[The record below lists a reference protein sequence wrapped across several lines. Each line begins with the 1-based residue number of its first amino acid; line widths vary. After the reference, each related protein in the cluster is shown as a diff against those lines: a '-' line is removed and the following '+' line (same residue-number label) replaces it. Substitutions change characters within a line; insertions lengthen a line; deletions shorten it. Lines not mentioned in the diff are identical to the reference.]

1 MYHFFL
7 KQIIFWFYLRLKL
20 SPSPSTQVSVSR
32 ITGSSSRS
40 SKRKRVESKDIPEV
54 GGEGK
59 LLVSEEA
66 TASGAVTI
74 SPTDMNGNAVTLT
87 NDTAQVRKLL
97 LARAMLA
104 NVQITFHFCLAPHV
118 IQPYYSTFPA

>member
-1 MYHFFL
+1 MFCL
-7 KQIIFWFYLRLKL
+7 YLRLKL

-32 ITGSSSRS
+32 ITGSSSSRS
-40 SKRKRVESKDIPEV
+40 SKRKRADANDLPEM

-74 SPTDMNGNAVTLT
+74 APTDMNGNAVTLT
-87 NDTAQVRKLL
+87 NDTEGVCTSDASRQ
-97 LARAMLA
+97 
-104 NVQITFHFCLAPHV
+104 TC
-118 IQPYYSTFPA
+118 S

>member
-1 MYHFFL
+1 M
-7 KQIIFWFYLRLKL
+7 
-20 SPSPSTQVSVSR
+20 
-32 ITGSSSRS
+32 G
-40 SKRKRVESKDIPEV
+40 

-97 LARAMLA
+97 ATRAMLA
-104 NVQITFHFCLAPHV
+104 NVQITFHFCLAPHGLFTV
-118 IQPYYSTFPA
+118 IQHLHKTFSA

>member
-1 MYHFFL
+1 MKIFHYVSFFL
-7 KQIIFWFYLRLKL
+7 KQIIFCFYLRLKL

-87 NDTAQVRKLL
+87 NDTAQVRKSWQHK
-97 LARAMLA
+97 R
-104 NVQITFHFCLAPHV
+104 C
-118 IQPYYSTFPA
+118 